1 MHEHP
6 HDKEIVGLLDPVQ
19 RNLERAL
26 FNHALGKLNTEALCV
41 TLKSM
46 IKEFTTIT
54 SSVPIQST
62 DLKTRLVE
70 FGDTLLYY
78 YSQSKKGKSIFD
90 LNQTLLYINSTVN
103 GNWFP
108 PYNEKTGIFLNQS
121 QYYNNDE
128 GYNVE
133 LEAVNNLSLEGNDG
147 IHDLFQESVSNCS
160 FVASMI
166 SIISLDPYL
175 LKDSIEIMTR
185 DENILKIGVTLF
197 FNGCKRVI
205 LLNNQLP
212 KNKKLTIK
220 STSNPGLL
228 WPSFIEKAFLKVNGA
243 TYQNFPGSNFGMDCQ
258 ILINWIPD
266 YVPSN
271 EITSSKLKELYGFF
285 KDKKIILGLG
295 TGKLSPKDCIKYNI
309 VPNHDYSVLNIEE
322 NTDTLLGYELTV
334 KNPWLNNGER
344 IFKISEFELFQVL
357 YVSWNP
363 KIFKTKT
370 QKNFIIPKNQSK
382 IQNRGVSKCQQYS
395 FTNPLNQPI
404 TVWCLSEEF
413 LKPNQ
418 ISKTTTSAAIVG
430 DSSNDD
436 IDDTNKSKNKLEILW
451 YYTDHKFEKAFNSDY
466 YQLYKKKVS
475 DGSRF
480 ILSKLEIAAKSN
492 VLAVIRS
499 ENSKPITNS
508 LTYFHDLD
516 CALEVEKAKP
526 RYQFFKEVS
535 DEWNLNNSGGN
546 WTYSSFIKNPQFL
559 LTVFNKDTEDNF
571 TSNPVGIQLSLNT
584 NEHVKAN
591 LLAFEQETLKFS
603 FITQFNPK
611 SLVPGISL
619 KFEDG
624 QIFHPNAVVSTNKRY
639 IIVAST
645 YNPKVLSPFEISV
658 NSPNNFTISKIST
671 SLGLYQ
677 KSLTLQWA
685 NSNSK
690 CVRMEIPRRSTL
702 AINVIAQNSESQKD
716 GYRPSI
722 RASLYRMEREDYDM
736 SFTNDLN
743 SITPIVINEKF
754 DNSVSGIFVGGN
766 DFEVNSGVYFLQ
778 VDRFETG
785 TGNFSV
791 EVGSTYPIT
800 VS

>member
-1 MHEHP
+1 M
-6 HDKEIVGLLDPVQ
+6 Q
-19 RNLERAL
+19 
-26 FNHALGKLNTEALCV
+26 
-41 TLKSM
+41 
-46 IKEFTTIT
+46 
-54 SSVPIQST
+54 IQST

-70 FGDTLLYY
+70 FGDTLLNHYD
-78 YSQSKKGKSIFD
+78 QSRKGESIFD
-90 LNQTLLYINSTVN
+90 LNQTLLHINSTVN

-108 PYNEKTGIFLNQS
+108 PYNEKTGVFLNQS
-121 QYYNNDE
+121 EYYNDDE

-133 LEAVNNLSLEGNDG
+133 LEPVNDLSFEGNDG

-175 LKDSIEIMTR
+175 LKDSIKIMTC
-185 DENILKIGVTLF
+185 DENVSKIGVTLF
-197 FNGCKRVI
+197 FNGCNRVI

-212 KNKKLTIK
+212 KNKKLTVK
-220 STSNPGLL
+220 STSNPDLL

-243 TYQNFPGSNFGMDCQ
+243 TYQDFPGSNFGMDCQ

-271 EITSSKLKELYGFF
+271 EITSSKLKELYGYF

-295 TGKLSPKDCIKYNI
+295 TGKLSPKDCIKYNL
-309 VPNHDYSVLNIEE
+309 VPNHDYSVLDIEE
-322 NTDTLLGYELTV
+322 NTDTLLGYELKV

-395 FTNPLNQPI
+395 FTNPLNEPI
-404 TVWCLSEEF
+404 TVWCLLEEF
-413 LKPNQ
+413 LKPNHLL
-418 ISKTTTSAAIVG
+418 KTTTTTSSSSSSSSSPAAIANG
-430 DSSNDD
+430 SFNDD
-436 IDDTNKSKNKLEILW
+436 IDANNKSKNKLEILW
-451 YYTDHKFEKAFNSDY
+451 YYTDHKLEKAFNSDY

-480 ILSKLEIAAKSN
+480 ILSKLEIAPKSN
-492 VLAVIRS
+492 VLAVIKS
-499 ENSKPITNS
+499 KNSNPITNS
-508 LTYFHDLD
+508 LTYFHNLD
-516 CALEVEKAKP
+516 CDLQVEKAKP

-559 LTVFNKDTEDNF
+559 LTVFNEDIEDNF
-571 TSNPVGIQLSLNT
+571 TSLPVGIQLSLNT

-658 NSPNNFTISKIST
+658 NSPNNFTIYKIST

-702 AINVIAQNSESQKD
+702 AINVIPQNSESQKD

-722 RASLYRMEREDYDM
+722 RASLYRLEREDYDM
-736 SFTNDLN
+736 SLTNGLN

-754 DNSVSGIFVGGN
+754 DNCISGIFVGGN

-778 VDRFETG
+778 VDRFEIG
-785 TGNFSV
+785 TGEFSV